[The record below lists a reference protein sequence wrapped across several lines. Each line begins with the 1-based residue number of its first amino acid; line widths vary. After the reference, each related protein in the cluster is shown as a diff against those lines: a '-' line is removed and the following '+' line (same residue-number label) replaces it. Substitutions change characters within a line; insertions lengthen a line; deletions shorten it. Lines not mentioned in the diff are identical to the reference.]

1 MNEHTRPVDRTD
13 SVISAL
19 LNDISAG
26 GLTNGSWLKLT
37 ELESRYG
44 CSRADA
50 RRALEKLAIKGIVQR
65 IHNRGFYITKID
77 DARHKEL
84 VEVRVILETATL
96 DDVIQNAGPT
106 DIDELERLARSFS
119 DLIRE
124 GTALEK
130 YQANQA
136 FHSYLT
142 NLCSNRELVGLA
154 LEYRGNVRT
163 TSIEQWPSLSRIER
177 SAEEH
182 FAMVEAIKNK
192 DLGKLVE
199 LTRDHIRQSA
209 R

>member
-26 GLTNGSWLKLT
+26 ALTNGSWLKLT

-50 RRALEKLAIKGIVQR
+50 RRALEKLAIKGVVQR
-65 IHNRGFYITKID
+65 IHNRGFYVTRID

-84 VEVRVILETATL
+84 VELRVILETATL
-96 DDVIQNAGPT
+96 EDVIQNAGPA
-106 DIDELERLARSFS
+106 DIAELERLAQCFKE
-119 DLIRE
+119 LIRE
-124 GTALEK
+124 GTLLER

-136 FHSYLT
+136 FHAYLT
-142 NLCSNRELVGLA
+142 KLCSNQELVNLT

-163 TSIEQWPSLSRIER
+163 TSIEQWPSLARIER

-182 FAMVEAIKNK
+182 FAMVDAIKNR

-199 LTRDHIRQSA
+199 ITRDHIRQSA